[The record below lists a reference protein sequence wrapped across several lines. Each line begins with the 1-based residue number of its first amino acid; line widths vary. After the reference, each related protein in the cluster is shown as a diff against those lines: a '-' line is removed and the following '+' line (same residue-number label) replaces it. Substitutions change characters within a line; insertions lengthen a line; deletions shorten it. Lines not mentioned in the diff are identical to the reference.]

1 VIHALQVLAQRTQE
15 LTDAKR
21 NVLRLQEQHSSLQQQ
36 LLVAV
41 RRRDTRNPLLPVPSD
56 TESIADSMISE
67 GARTRR
73 MSTARAHE

>member
-1 VIHALQVLAQRTQE
+1 MIHALQVLAQRTQE

-41 RRRDTRNPLLPVPSD
+41 RSRDTRNPLLPVPSD

>member
-1 VIHALQVLAQRTQE
+1 MIHALQVLAQRTQE